1 MGFGMTRGW
10 ASVFMEASKFPIDV
24 YALAS
29 PPPLIPDHLCYNR
42 SDLFLSSAITRAR
55 ETVAASRLRPRL
67 PQASLSMTEVPQNPI
82 KGRAG
87 SADPSRFT
95 AAQDESLLERIRAR
109 DHKAMTDLF
118 DRYSRLV
125 YSVALRVLKDPGQ
138 AEDIMQDVFF
148 NLWQSPGSFI
158 SARGSLG
165 AWLLVV
171 ARNRAID
178 SLRRR
183 KPSDPVD
190 EVVLPAKTNLASDAE
205 RNTIM
210 EKVRGVM
217 NGLPPDQQT
226 SLQLAFFEGLSHSE
240 IAAQTG
246 DPLGTVKT
254 RIRTALISVRK
265 AIQA

>member
-1 MGFGMTRGW
+1 
-10 ASVFMEASKFPIDV
+10 
-24 YALAS
+24 
-29 PPPLIPDHLCYNR
+29 
-42 SDLFLSSAITRAR
+42 
-55 ETVAASRLRPRL
+55 
-67 PQASLSMTEVPQNPI
+67 MTENPENPI
-82 KGRAG
+82 KGASGFRA
-87 SADPSRFT
+87 ADPVRFT
-95 AAQDESLLERIRAR
+95 TTQDELLLERVRTR

-118 DRYSRLV
+118 DRYGGMV
-125 YSVALRVLKDPGQ
+125 YSVALRVLKDSGH
-138 AEDIMQDVFF
+138 AEDVMQDVFF
-148 NLWQSPGSFI
+148 NLWENPRTFAAG
-158 SARGSLG
+158 RGSLG

-178 SLRRR
+178 ALRRR

-190 EVVLPAKTNLASDAE
+190 EVVLPAKTNLASEAE

-210 EKVRGVM
+210 EKVRGIM
-217 NGLPPDQQT
+217 NRLPSDQQK

-246 DPLGTVKT
+246 DALGTVKT